1 MKRCFNILEYVIN
14 YMFGISKVNYPIL
27 TLECSTITTL
37 LVASYTITFAC
48 CDTL

>member
-14 YMFGISKVNYPIL
+14 YMFGIYPIL

>member
-1 MKRCFNILEYVIN
+1 MKRYLDILEYVIN
-14 YMFGISKVNYPIL
+14 YMFGNPIL